1 MVRKV
6 TTTPVLNIADHI
18 KPVSAMDLVIA
29 ALFYGRSGTG
39 KTTLAAS
46 FPGPILLIDFNEK
59 GWDSVS
65 DHDNLEVIRVTSWE
79 MVEPLYW
86 YIKKNSS
93 KYKTIIIDQVS
104 SMQGMCRVQVTEDTG
119 KTEGFKYWGTVSG
132 EMLTWLGNYRNL
144 IDDGINVV
152 FLAHLR
158 SNKTDDDDDE
168 DDETLDP
175 NIGPMLMPSVA
186 EALQGAVKIIGNTY
200 IRERY
205 GPRDENTKKRPR
217 VVEYCLRVGPNGAY
231 RTKLRTP
238 KGNVVPSFISDP
250 TYDKLY
256 KLMKDGFK
264 KPEVKVQPTAVKRKV
279 TAA

>member
-6 TTTPVLNIADHI
+6 TTTAAPSIESLI

-79 MVEPLYW
+79 MVDPLYW
-86 YIKKNSS
+86 YIKKNKT

-104 SMQGMCRVQVTEDTG
+104 SMQGMCRAQVTEDTG

-158 SNKTDDDDDE
+158 SNKTDEDDE

-186 EALQGAVKIIGNTY
+186 EALQGAVKIIGNTF
-200 IRERY
+200 IREKY
-205 GPRDENTKKRPR
+205 GPRDDKGKRTR
-217 VVEYCLRVGPNGAY
+217 TVEYCLRVGPNGAY

-250 TYDKLY
+250 DYSKLY
-256 KLMKDGFK
+256 KLMKDGFQ
-264 KPEVKVQPTAVKRKV
+264 KPEVKVQPTVVKRKV
-279 TAA
+279 SNA

>member
-6 TTTPVLNIADHI
+6 TPAAPSIESLI

-65 DHDNLEVIRVTSWE
+65 DHENLEVIRVTSWE

-86 YIKKNSS
+86 YIHKNST

-104 SMQGMCRVQVTEDTG
+104 SMQGMCRLQVTADTG
-119 KTEGFKYWGTVSG
+119 KSEGFKYWGTVSG

-144 IDDGINVV
+144 IDLGINVV

-158 SNKTDDDDDE
+158 SNKTDEDE
-168 DDETLDP
+168 DDDETLDP

-205 GPRDENTKKRPR
+205 GPRDEQTKKRPR

-238 KGNVVPSFISDP
+238 KGNIVPSFVVDP
-250 TYDKLY
+250 SYEKLY
-256 KLMKDGFK
+256 NLMKEGFK
-264 KPEVKVQPTAVKRKV
+264 KPEVKVQPTTVKRKV
-279 TAA
+279 QNG